1 VGARLGCGLAE
12 VKVVRA
18 VRQCW
23 DAGSGRNGRPRS
35 TSD

>member
-1 VGARLGCGLAE
+1 MVARLGCGVVE

-18 VRQCW
+18 VGRCW
-23 DAGSGRNGRPRS
+23 DAGSGRNGRLRS